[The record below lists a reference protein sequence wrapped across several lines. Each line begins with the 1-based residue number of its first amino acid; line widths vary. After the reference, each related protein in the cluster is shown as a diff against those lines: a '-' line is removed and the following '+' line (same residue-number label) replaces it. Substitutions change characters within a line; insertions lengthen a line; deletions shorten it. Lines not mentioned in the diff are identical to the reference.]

1 MKSVLL
7 QRTCALVT
15 FYAIKCRRKVYR
27 KNIFNG
33 GWSVSVF
40 HPISIPASGTLPN
53 TKGAAV
59 NTEKSELNVQ

>member
-27 KNIFNG
+27 KNG
-33 GWSVSVF
+33 GWSVRVV
-40 HPISIPASGTLPN
+40 HLIAIPAPGTLPN

-59 NTEKSELNVQ
+59 NMETSELNVQ